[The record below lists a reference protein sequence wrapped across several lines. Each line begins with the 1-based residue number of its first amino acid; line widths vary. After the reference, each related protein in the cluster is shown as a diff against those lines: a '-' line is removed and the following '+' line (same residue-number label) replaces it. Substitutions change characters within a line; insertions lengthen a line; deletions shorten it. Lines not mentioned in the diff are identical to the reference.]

1 MWKIAARG
9 AAIAGFLLSLAT
21 AAVAAEPPKVD
32 PQLMRKALET
42 YVTALNAKDV
52 ATIMALYAD
61 DATVEDPAG
70 TPVKKGKAAIEAF
83 YQQIAARPGAGP
95 GLQLLSVNAS
105 QTDSAALIAGIKAG
119 DAMRYITELM
129 VFNAAGKITAMYGY
143 VVPVAAK

>member
-9 AAIAGFLLSLAT
+9 AAIVGILLSVAT
-21 AAVAAEPPKVD
+21 AARAAEPPKVD
-32 PQLMRKALET
+32 AQLMRKALET

-52 ATIMALYAD
+52 PAIMALYAD

-83 YQQIAARPGAGP
+83 YQQIAARPGTGP

-105 QTDSAALIAGIKAG
+105 QTDSAALIAGVKAG
-119 DAMRYITELM
+119 DSMRYITELF
-129 VFNAAGKITAMYGY
+129 VFNAAGKVTAMYGY

>member
-1 MWKIAARG
+1 MVKIVGRV
-9 AAIAGFLLSLAT
+9 AAIAGILVSFATASLA
-21 AAVAAEPPKVD
+21 ADPPKVD
-32 PQLMRKALET
+32 AQVMRKALET
-42 YVTALNAKDV
+42 YVKALNAKDV
-52 ATIMALYAD
+52 ATIMGLYAD
-61 DATVEDPAG
+61 DAMVEDPAG

-95 GLQLLSVNAS
+95 GLELLSVNAS

-119 DAMRYITELM
+119 DSMRYITELM